1 MRTVRSLLLPATR
14 TARLAVSAIAPRHVA
29 VPWQRRRTSA
39 FPSRGTATFVERSEI
54 AASTALT
61 AGGTDGAGGGGSGA
75 GGGGSGRAAVPAT
88 GPIGGV
94 RPTPA
99 PPSLAA
105 CTSHRIERPTSCM
118 ESV

>member
-14 TARLAVSAIAPRHVA
+14 TARLAVSTIAPRHVA

-39 FPSRGTATFVERSEI
+39 FTSRRTATFVERSEI

-61 AGGTDGAGGGGSGA
+61 AGGTDGGGGGSGA

-94 RPTPA
+94 RPTPV
-99 PPSLAA
+99 PPSLA
-105 CTSHRIERPTSCM
+105 
-118 ESV
+118 